1 MMKARAASVIVI
13 VIALVCSGEASAQTT
28 PVEVRTSL
36 SQTAVWLGDR
46 AIYTVELR
54 CAPQF
59 DVLLDDLAA
68 ARVRVDGGD
77 VVAVRED
84 HEENAD
90 RLIRRFHYT
99 LVTYRVDTTEVRVAP
114 ITVRYF
120 QRGAGGVQGAP
131 AGQVIVHP
139 AFVAVRSVIPDSEG
153 VPALRIPETLRPAPA
168 YLKLAQPLGL
178 LLIAI
183 AIVPVAF
190 LTIDLAGRAR
200 RAWDRFRIRR
210 NRRRDRV
217 SLEDLEALSPASG
230 PERVEAFD
238 RLDALVREHLA
249 STTGLNTPALTPSE
263 IGRAL
268 EDRAQARAEIE
279 TLLAACERA
288 RYAADPPSSE
298 AWNDALREAA
308 HVLHERG
315 GPPSP
320 RLRRAS

>member
-1 MMKARAASVIVI
+1 MMKARAASGIVIVI
-13 VIALVCSGEASAQTT
+13 VIALVCSGEPSAQTT

-36 SQTAVWLGDR
+36 SQTAMWLGDR

-84 HEENAD
+84 HEENAE

-99 LVTYRVDTTEVRVAP
+99 LVTYRVDTSEMRVAP

-178 LLIAI
+178 LLIAT

-190 LTIDLAGRAR
+190 LTIDLAGA
-200 RAWDRFRIRR
+200 AAHGPFRIRR

-217 SLEDLEALSPASG
+217 ARGPEALSPASG
-230 PERVEAFD
+230 PEARRGF
-238 RLDALVREHLA
+238 R
-249 STTGLNTPALTPSE
+249 PARRS
-263 IGRAL
+263 G
-268 EDRAQARAEIE
+268 ARA
-279 TLLAACERA
+279 
-288 RYAADPPSSE
+288 
-298 AWNDALREAA
+298 
-308 HVLHERG
+308 
-315 GPPSP
+315 P
-320 RLRRAS
+320 RQHDRPQHAKR